1 MFPKV
6 TSLKFSGTPFYPAV
20 DALYS
25 HIAQQYAHQ
34 LQYLDSSHP
43 ISSERK
49 FEMLKHASI
58 NGIGVSNYKVPQMSA
73 ECLEKLSLYNVPS
86 DFSWNSFEGSEF
98 SNLYE
103 LCVYYTAASN
113 GNQRIPAR
121 RLLFPKLKVLDVDGI
136 SNEYPVFHQAV
147 FPEEISRLFISG
159 FGDMY
164 RSIRDI
170 KLPRAKKL
178 GISTSLDHDDTSQT
192 VSYMNQIAKNAARAE
207 TVYFRVYNNVPVAA
221 GDVTCTAI
229 TVLYLKTQISIETM
243 LSLIGTLHNLVDL
256 ELGRLIG
263 GDSTVQYVDLPE
275 SDEQLL
281 EPFNSKL
288 KCLALKVEDQPEAS
302 SNIVDVVIFILLK
315 LPMLRELMCEQL
327 AKAFLNKLELY
338 VEAYP
343 KLQTI
348 AYGISQDAI
357 DNNE

>member
-1 MFPKV
+1 
-6 TSLKFSGTPFYPAV
+6 
-20 DALYS
+20 
-25 HIAQQYAHQ
+25 
-34 LQYLDSSHP
+34 
-43 ISSERK
+43 
-49 FEMLKHASI
+49 
-58 NGIGVSNYKVPQMSA
+58 
-73 ECLEKLSLYNVPS
+73 
-86 DFSWNSFEGSEF
+86 
-98 SNLYE
+98 
-103 LCVYYTAASN
+103 
-113 GNQRIPAR
+113 
-121 RLLFPKLKVLDVDGI
+121 
-136 SNEYPVFHQAV
+136 
-147 FPEEISRLFISG
+147 
-159 FGDMY
+159 MY
-164 RSIRDI
+164 RSIRDV

-178 GISTSLDHDDTSQT
+178 GISTSLDHDDTPQT
-192 VSYMNQIAKNAARAE
+192 VSYMNQIAKNAAKAE

-288 KCLALKVEDQPEAS
+288 KCLALKVEDQPEAN